1 MQDQKSQATET
12 HGGGWFRWE
21 LKFLGIFLALIS
33 FSNLIFSSKTFAL
46 YTPTLS
52 ASVDKSDITVSGNDV
67 LRFDKTSFNL
77 LTLIVKTNNRTG
89 YTASISSETND
100 TSLKNLESTSGAK
113 IESIAEDLPLGDFTA
128 NTWGY
133 KMWSENTFK
142 PIPPVSSPV
151 NIIQT
156 TEGTGYNASEL
167 RTINFAMKLGDTLES
182 GSYTNKMIISV
193 VANPYEKKARIN
205 RGYDFNTSVGNLD
218 KNQTIVDRKGKRD
231 NIYHIKRSSIAKDL
245 IPADAVNIENGSTSD
260 YEVKIW
266 FVPSENTAYYW
277 TEADKITLSRDSS
290 FMFDRMSK
298 LQTIDLSGFDTSES
312 EDMSRMF
319 AASPELKS
327 LDLSGFNTS
336 KVKNM
341 TYMFYDAGKIE
352 TLDLSAFDTSNVTT
366 MHGLF
371 NGMRALKNLNIS
383 SFNTQNVTEMQ
394 EMFQYNSSLTSLDLS
409 HFDTRKVT
417 NMRSMFNEMSN
428 VTSLDLSSFDTSKVA
443 DMNHMFHLASKI
455 TNLNV
460 SSFNTSNVTNMESMF
475 SGLQEL
481 NSLNVTNF
489 DTSKVTNM
497 ASMFYNTAKLT
508 DLDVRSFNTE
518 NVTNMRY
525 MFSFMMKLTT
535 LDLSNFR
542 TDNVVDMESMF
553 NSAKVLLN
561 LDLSKF
567 NTKNVTNMSYMFYK
581 MNKITDLD
589 LSSFNTQ
596 NVTDMGGMFAYVTN
610 LKSLNLSNFNTRKVT
625 NMYSMFSSMTSL
637 ITLDL
642 SSFDTSNVTNM
653 DGMFYHANSLV
664 SLDLS
669 NFNTS
674 NVMNVQGM
682 FELGDEDTDKDK
694 LTVIYVN
701 NDFDTSKITIFTNM
715 FKNRKKLRGGNG
727 SYFADPSMADKT
739 WLRVDR
745 PGVQG
750 YFTKK
755 A

>member
-1 MQDQKSQATET
+1 M
-12 HGGGWFRWE
+12 
-21 LKFLGIFLALIS
+21 ALIS
-33 FSNLIFSSKTFAL
+33 FSNLIFSNKTFAL

-193 VANPYEKKARIN
+193 VANPYEKKARIE
-205 RGYDFNTSVGNLD
+205 RGYDFNVSVGNLD
-218 KNQTIVDRKGKRD
+218 KNQTVNGRGKGQRD
-231 NIYHIKRSSIAKDL
+231 NIYHIKRSLVARNLVPS
-245 IPADAVNIENGSTSD
+245 DAVNIENGNTSD

-266 FVPSENTAYYW
+266 FVPSENTVYYW
-277 TEADKITLSRDSS
+277 TEADKITLSKDSS

-298 LQTIDLSGFDTSES
+298 LQTIDLSGFDTSEA

-319 AASPELKS
+319 AASPELKT
-327 LDLSGFNTS
+327 LDFSGFNTS

-341 TYMFYDAGKIE
+341 TYMFYDAGQIE
-352 TLDLSAFDTSNVTT
+352 TLDLSAFDTSSVTT
-366 MHGLF
+366 MYGLF

-409 HFDTRKVT
+409 HFDTRKVI
-417 NMRSMFNEMSN
+417 NMEWMFKEMSN
-428 VTSLDLSSFDTSKVA
+428 VVSLDLSSFDTSKVT
-443 DMNHMFHLASKI
+443 DMYGMFQSAAKL

-460 SSFNTSNVTNMESMF
+460 SSFNTSNVINMGMMF

-481 NSLNVTNF
+481 
-489 DTSKVTNM
+489 TS
-497 ASMFYNTAKLT
+497 
-508 DLDVRSFNTE
+508 LDVRNFNTE
-518 NVTNMRY
+518 NVTNM
-525 MFSFMMKLTT
+525 M
-535 LDLSNFR
+535 
-542 TDNVVDMESMF
+542 
-553 NSAKVLLN
+553 
-561 LDLSKF
+561 
-567 NTKNVTNMSYMFYK
+567 YMFYK
-581 MNKITDLD
+581 MNKIIDLD

-596 NVTDMGGMFAYVTN
+596 NVTDMSGMFAYVTN
-610 LKSLNLSNFNTRKVT
+610 LKSLNLANFNTRKVT

-637 ITLDL
+637 TTLDL
-642 SSFDTSNVTNM
+642 SSFDTSNVINM
-653 DGMFYHANSLV
+653 DGMFYHANSLT

-669 NFNTS
+669 NFDTS
-674 NVMNVQGM
+674 NVANMQSM

-694 LTVIYVN
+694 LAVIYVN
-701 NDFDTSKITIFTNM
+701 NDFNTMKVTNFSNM

-727 SYFADPSMADKT
+727 SYLTNPSMADKT

>member
-1 MQDQKSQATET
+1 M
-12 HGGGWFRWE
+12 
-21 LKFLGIFLALIS
+21 
-33 FSNLIFSSKTFAL
+33 
-46 YTPTLS
+46 LS

-113 IESIAEDLPLGDFTA
+113 IESIAADLPLGDFTA

-167 RTINFAMKLGDTLES
+167 RTINFAMKLDDTLES

-218 KNQTIVDRKGKRD
+218 KNQTVIDGKGKRD
-231 NIYHIKRSSIAKDL
+231 NIYHIKRSLITKDL
-245 IPADAVNIENGSTSD
+245 IPADAVNIENGNTSD

-266 FVPSENTAYYW
+266 FVPSENTVYYW
-277 TEADKITLSRDSS
+277 TEADKITLSKDSS

-298 LQTIDLSGFDTSES
+298 LQTIDLSGFDTSEA

-319 AASPELKS
+319 AASPELKT

-341 TYMFYDAGKIE
+341 MYMFYDAGKIE

-366 MHGLF
+366 MYGLF
-371 NGMRALKNLNIS
+371 NGMCALKNLNIS

-417 NMRSMFNEMSN
+417 NMEWMFKEMSN
-428 VTSLDLSSFDTSKVA
+428 VTSLDLSSFDTSKVTN
-443 DMNHMFHLASKI
+443 MYGMFQSAAKL

-460 SSFNTSNVTNMESMF
+460 SSFNTSNVTNMGMMF
-475 SGLQEL
+475 AGLQEL
-481 NSLNVTNF
+481 TN
-489 DTSKVTNM
+489 
-497 ASMFYNTAKLT
+497 
-508 DLDVRSFNTE
+508 LDIRNFNTE
-518 NVTNMRY
+518 NVTNM
-525 MFSFMMKLTT
+525 M
-535 LDLSNFR
+535 
-542 TDNVVDMESMF
+542 
-553 NSAKVLLN
+553 
-561 LDLSKF
+561 
-567 NTKNVTNMSYMFYK
+567 YMFYK
-581 MNKITDLD
+581 MNKIIDLD

>member
-33 FSNLIFSSKTFAL
+33 FSNLIFSNKTFAL

-113 IESIAEDLPLGDFTA
+113 IESIAEDLPLGDLTA

-218 KNQTIVDRKGKRD
+218 KNQTVIDGKGKRD
-231 NIYHIKRSSIAKDL
+231 NIYHIKRSLITKDL
-245 IPADAVNIENGSTSD
+245 IPADAVNIENGNTSD

-277 TEADKITLSRDSS
+277 TEADKITLSKDSS

-298 LQTIDLSGFDTSES
+298 LQTIDLSGFDTSEA

-319 AASPELKS
+319 AASPELKT

-341 TYMFYDAGKIE
+341 TYTFYDAGKIE

-366 MHGLF
+366 MYGLF

-417 NMRSMFNEMSN
+417 NMKSMFNGMSN
-428 VTSLDLSSFDTSKVA
+428 VASLDLSSFDTSKVT
-443 DMNHMFHLASKI
+443 DMNAMFQSAAKLTS
-455 TNLNV
+455 LNV
-460 SSFNTSNVTNMESMF
+460 SSFSTSNVTNMSAMF
-475 SGLQEL
+475 TGLQEL
-481 NSLNVTNF
+481 TNLNVTNFNTSKVTNMGSMFLNMANLTSLDVTNF

-497 ASMFYNTAKLT
+497 ANMFSNTAKLT
-508 DLDVRSFNTE
+508 NLDVRNFNTE
-518 NVTNMRY
+518 NVTNM
-525 MFSFMMKLTT
+525 M
-535 LDLSNFR
+535 
-542 TDNVVDMESMF
+542 
-553 NSAKVLLN
+553 
-561 LDLSKF
+561 
-567 NTKNVTNMSYMFYK
+567 YMFYK
-581 MNKITDLD
+581 MNKIIDLD

-610 LKSLNLSNFNTRKVT
+610 LKSLNLANFNTKKVT

-637 ITLDL
+637 MTLDL
-642 SSFDTSNVTNM
+642 SSFDTSNVINM
-653 DGMFYHANSLV
+653 DGMFYHANSLT

-669 NFNTS
+669 NFDTS
-674 NVMNVQGM
+674 NVVNMQSM

-701 NDFDTSKITIFTNM
+701 NDFDTSKVTIFTNT
-715 FKNRKKLRGGNG
+715 FKNRRKLRGGNG
-727 SYFADPSMADKT
+727 SYLSDPATADKT

-750 YFTKK
+750 YFTRKT
-755 A
+755 

>member
-1 MQDQKSQATET
+1 MISKICSSYGKIKLYARPKITT
-12 HGGGWFRWE
+12 TKPHGGGWFNRE
-21 LKFLGIFLALIS
+21 LKLLLVFFGLIPFYNLV
-33 FSNLIFSSKTFAL
+33 FSDNTFAL

-52 ASVDKSDITVSGNDV
+52 ASVDRSDITIPGSTV
-67 LRFDKTSFNL
+67 LGFSKTSFNSFN
-77 LTLIVKTNNRTG
+77 LIVKTNNRTG
-89 YTASISSETND
+89 YTAFISSETDD
-100 TSLKNLESTSGAK
+100 TALKNLESTSGAK
-113 IESIAEDLPLGDFTA
+113 IQSITENLTLNDFTA

-133 KMWSENTFK
+133 KMGSENKFK
-142 PIPPVSSPV
+142 PIPSVSSPV

-156 TEGTGYNASEL
+156 TNSSGYNALTNGIGYNE
-167 RTINFAMKLGDTLES
+167 INVINLGVKLDDTLES
-182 GSYTNKMIISV
+182 GNYTNKMVISV
-193 VANPYEKKARIN
+193 VSNPYEKKARID
-205 RGYDFNTSVGNLD
+205 RGYDFNISVGNLD
-218 KNQTIVDRKGKRD
+218 KNQTVIDRRGKRD
-231 NIYHIKRSSIAKDL
+231 NIYHIKRSLITKEL
-245 IPADAVNIENGSTSD
+245 IPADAVNIENGNTSD

-266 FVPSENTAYYW
+266 FIPSENTVYYW
-277 TEADKITLSRDSS
+277 TEADKITLSKDSS

-298 LQTIDLSGFDTSES
+298 LQTIDLSGFDTSEA

-319 AASPELKS
+319 AASPELKT

-336 KVKNM
+336 KVKNI

-352 TLDLSAFDTSNVTT
+352 ALDLSAFDTSNVTT
-366 MHGLF
+366 MYGLF

-417 NMRSMFNEMSN
+417 NMEWMFKEMSN
-428 VTSLDLSSFDTSKVA
+428 VTSLNLLSFDTSKVTN
-443 DMNHMFHLASKI
+443 MHGMFQSAAKL

-460 SSFNTSNVTNMESMF
+460 SSFNTSNVVNMEAMF
-475 SGLQEL
+475 AGLQEL
-481 NSLNVTNF
+481 TSLDVTNF
-489 DTSKVTNM
+489 NTSKVVNMGGMFLNMTNLTSLDVTNFNTSKVTYMANM
-497 ASMFYNTAKLT
+497 FSNTAKLT
-508 DLDVRSFNTE
+508 NLDVRNFNTE
-518 NVTNMRY
+518 NVTNM
-525 MFSFMMKLTT
+525 M
-535 LDLSNFR
+535 
-542 TDNVVDMESMF
+542 
-553 NSAKVLLN
+553 
-561 LDLSKF
+561 
-567 NTKNVTNMSYMFYK
+567 YMFYK
-581 MNKITDLD
+581 MNKIIDLD

-610 LKSLNLSNFNTRKVT
+610 LKSLNLANFNTKKVT

-637 ITLDL
+637 TALDL
-642 SSFDTSNVTNM
+642 SNFDTSNVTNM
-653 DGMFYHANSLV
+653 DGMFYHTNSLT

-669 NFNTS
+669 NFDTS
-674 NVMNVQGM
+674 NVVNMQSM

-701 NDFDTSKITIFTNM
+701 NDFDTLKVTNFSNM
-715 FKNRKKLRGGNG
+715 FKNRKRLRGGNG
-727 SYFADPSMADKT
+727 SYLVDPIMADKT

>member
-1 MQDQKSQATET
+1 M
-12 HGGGWFRWE
+12 
-21 LKFLGIFLALIS
+21 ALIS
-33 FSNLIFSSKTFAL
+33 FSNLIFSNKTFAL

-218 KNQTIVDRKGKRD
+218 KNQTVIDGKGKRD
-231 NIYHIKRSSIAKDL
+231 NIYHIKRSLITKDL
-245 IPADAVNIENGSTSD
+245 IPADAVNIENGNTSD

-266 FVPSENTAYYW
+266 FVPSENTVYYW
-277 TEADKITLSRDSS
+277 TEADKITLSKDSS

-298 LQTIDLSGFDTSES
+298 LQTIDLSGFDTSEA

-341 TYMFYDAGKIE
+341 IYMFYDAGKIE
-352 TLDLSAFDTSNVTT
+352 TLDFSAFDTSNVTT
-366 MHGLF
+366 MYGLF

-428 VTSLDLSSFDTSKVA
+428 VASLDLSSFDTSKVT
-443 DMNHMFHLASKI
+443 DMSAMFQSTAKLTS
-455 TNLNV
+455 LNV
-460 SSFNTSNVTNMESMF
+460 SSFNTSNVANMSAMF
-475 SGLQEL
+475 AGLQEL
-481 NSLNVTNF
+481 TNLNVTNFNTSKVTNMGSMFLNMVNLTSLDVTNF

-497 ASMFYNTAKLT
+497 ANMFSNTAKLT
-508 DLDVRSFNTE
+508 NLDVRNFNTE
-518 NVTNMRY
+518 NVTNM
-525 MFSFMMKLTT
+525 M
-535 LDLSNFR
+535 
-542 TDNVVDMESMF
+542 
-553 NSAKVLLN
+553 
-561 LDLSKF
+561 
-567 NTKNVTNMSYMFYK
+567 YMFYK
-581 MNKITDLD
+581 MNKIIDLD

-596 NVTDMGGMFAYVTN
+596 NVADMGGMFAYATN
-610 LKSLNLSNFNTRKVT
+610 LKSLNLANFNTKKVT

-637 ITLDL
+637 TTLDL
-642 SSFDTSNVTNM
+642 SSFDTSNVFNM
-653 DGMFYHANSLV
+653 DGMFYHANSLT

-669 NFNTS
+669 NFDTS
-674 NVMNVQGM
+674 NVVNMQSM
-682 FELGDEDTDKDK
+682 FELGDEDADKDK
-694 LTVIYVN
+694 LTIIYVN
-701 NDFDTSKITIFTNM
+701 NDFNTSKATIFSNI

-727 SYFADPSMADKT
+727 SYLVDPIMADKA

-745 PGVQG
+745 PGVHG
-750 YFTKK
+750 YFTRKS
-755 A
+755 

>member
-1 MQDQKSQATET
+1 MISKIYSSYGKIKLYARSKITSHRDSR
-12 HGGGWFRWE
+12 GGWFNRE
-21 LKFLGIFLALIS
+21 LKILLAFFGLIS
-33 FSNLIFSSKTFAL
+33 FSNLIFSENSFAL

-52 ASVDKSDITVSGNDV
+52 ASVDKSDITVSGSTV
-67 LRFDKTSFNL
+67 LRFGKTSFKSFN
-77 LTLIVKTNNRTG
+77 LIVKTNNRTG
-89 YTASISSETND
+89 YTAAISTETDD
-100 TSLKNLESTSGAK
+100 TSLKNLDSTSGAK
-113 IESIAEDLPLGDFTA
+113 IQSITENLALDNFTA

-133 KMWSENTFK
+133 KMGSENKFK
-142 PIPPVSSPV
+142 PIPSVSSPV

-156 TEGTGYNASEL
+156 TSSTGYNALTNGIGYNE
-167 RTINFAMKLGDTLES
+167 INVINLGVKLDDTLES
-182 GSYTNKMIISV
+182 GNYTNKMVISV
-193 VANPYEKKARIN
+193 VSNPYEKKARIN
-205 RGYDFNTSVGNLD
+205 RGYDFNVSVGNLD
-218 KNQTIVDRKGKRD
+218 KNQTVVDGKGKRD

-245 IPADAVNIENGSTSD
+245 IPTDAVNIENGNTSD

-277 TEADKITLSRDSS
+277 TEADKITLSKDSS

-352 TLDLSAFDTSNVTT
+352 TLDLSAFDTSSVTT
-366 MHGLF
+366 MYGLF
-371 NGMRALKNLNIS
+371 NGMRTLKNLNIS

-417 NMRSMFNEMSN
+417 NMRWMFNEMSN
-428 VTSLDLSSFDTSKVA
+428 VTFLDLSSFDTGKVT
-443 DMNHMFHLASKI
+443 DMYGMFQSAAKLTS
-455 TNLNV
+455 LNV
-460 SSFNTSNVTNMESMF
+460 LSFDTSNVTNMSIMF
-475 SGLQEL
+475 AGLQEL
-481 NSLNVTNF
+481 TTLNVTNF
-489 DTSKVTNM
+489 
-497 ASMFYNTAKLT
+497 
-508 DLDVRSFNTE
+508 NTE
-518 NVTNMRY
+518 NV
-525 MFSFMMKLTT
+525 K
-535 LDLSNFR
+535 D
-542 TDNVVDMESMF
+542 
-553 NSAKVLLN
+553 
-561 LDLSKF
+561 
-567 NTKNVTNMSYMFYK
+567 MSYMFYK
-581 MNKITDLD
+581 MNKIIDLD

-596 NVTDMGGMFAYVTN
+596 NATNMRGMFAYATN
-610 LKSLNLSNFNTRKVT
+610 LKSLNLANFNTRKVT
-625 NMYSMFSSMTSL
+625 DMYSMFSSMTSL

-642 SSFDTSNVTNM
+642 SSFNTSNVTDM
-653 DGMFYHANSLV
+653 DGMFYHANSLT

-669 NFNTS
+669 NFDTN
-674 NVMNVQGM
+674 NVVNMQSM

-694 LTVIYVN
+694 LMVIYVN
-701 NDFDTSKITIFTNM
+701 NDFNTSKVTNFSNM

-727 SYFADPSMADKT
+727 SYLSDPATADKT

-750 YFTKK
+750 YFTRKP
-755 A
+755 

>member
-1 MQDQKSQATET
+1 M
-12 HGGGWFRWE
+12 
-21 LKFLGIFLALIS
+21 ALIS
-33 FSNLIFSSKTFAL
+33 FSNLIFSNNTFAL

-77 LTLIVKTNNRTG
+77 LKLIVQTNNRTG

-113 IESIAEDLPLGDFTA
+113 IKSIAENLPLGDFTA

-142 PIPPVSSPV
+142 PIPPASSPV

-156 TEGTGYNASEL
+156 TEGTGYNASEF

-218 KNQTIVDRKGKRD
+218 KNQTVIDGKGKRD

-245 IPADAVNIENGSTSD
+245 IPTDAVNIENRNTSD

-277 TEADKITLSRDSS
+277 TEADKITLSKDSS
-290 FMFDRMSK
+290 FMFDQMSK
-298 LQTIDLSGFDTSES
+298 LQTIDLSGFDTSEA
-312 EDMSRMF
+312 ENMARMF
-319 AASPELKS
+319 SNSPELKS
-327 LDLSGFNTS
+327 LDFSGFNTG
-336 KVKNM
+336 KVKDF
-341 TYMFYDAGKIE
+341 TYTFYDAKNIE
-352 TLDLSAFDTSNVTT
+352 SLDLSMFDTSSVTT
-366 MHGLF
+366 MYGMF
-371 NGMRALKNLNIS
+371 NGMTALKNLNIS

-394 EMFQYNSSLTSLDLS
+394 EMFQYNSSLTSLDLL

-417 NMRSMFNEMSN
+417 NMKSMFNGMSN
-428 VTSLDLSSFDTSKVA
+428 VTSLDLSNFDTSKVK
-443 DMNHMFHLASKI
+443 DMSSMFQLAAKL

-460 SSFNTSNVTNMESMF
+460 SSFNTSNVTNMKFMF

-481 NSLNVTNF
+481 TSLNVTNF
-489 DTSKVTNM
+489 
-497 ASMFYNTAKLT
+497 
-508 DLDVRSFNTE
+508 NTE
-518 NVTNMRY
+518 NVTDMR
-525 MFSFMMKLTT
+525 
-535 LDLSNFR
+535 
-542 TDNVVDMESMF
+542 
-553 NSAKVLLN
+553 
-561 LDLSKF
+561 
-567 NTKNVTNMSYMFYK
+567 YMFYK
-581 MNKITDLD
+581 MNKIIDLD

-610 LKSLNLSNFNTRKVT
+610 LKSLNLANFNTKKVT

-637 ITLDL
+637 KTLDL
-642 SSFDTSNVTNM
+642 SNFDTSNVTNM
-653 DGMFYHANSLV
+653 DGMFYHANSLT

-669 NFNTS
+669 NFDTS
-674 NVMNVQGM
+674 NVINMQSM

-701 NDFDTSKITIFTNM
+701 NDFNTSKVTIFTNM
-715 FKNRKKLRGGNG
+715 FKNRRKLRGGNG
-727 SYFADPSMADKT
+727 SYLSDPATADKT

-750 YFTKK
+750 YFTRKP
-755 A
+755 

>member
-1 MQDQKSQATET
+1 M
-12 HGGGWFRWE
+12 
-21 LKFLGIFLALIS
+21 
-33 FSNLIFSSKTFAL
+33 IFSDNTFAL

-52 ASVDKSDITVSGNDV
+52 ASVDKSDITVSGSTV
-67 LRFDKTSFNL
+67 LRFNKTSFNSFN
-77 LTLIVKTNNRTG
+77 LIVKTNNRTG
-89 YTASISSETND
+89 YTAAISTETDD
-100 TSLKNLESTSGAK
+100 TSLKNLDSTSGAK
-113 IESIAEDLPLGDFTA
+113 IQSITENLALDNFTA

-133 KMWSENTFK
+133 KMGSENKFK
-142 PIPPVSSPV
+142 PIPSASSPV

-156 TEGTGYNASEL
+156 TNSTGYNALTNGIGYNE
-167 RTINFAMKLGDTLES
+167 INVINLGVKLDDTLES
-182 GSYTNKMIISV
+182 GNYANKMVISV
-193 VANPYEKKARIN
+193 VSNPYEKKARIN
-205 RGYDFNTSVGNLD
+205 RGYDFNVSVGNLD
-218 KNQTIVDRKGKRD
+218 KNQTVVDGKGKRD
-231 NIYHIKRSSIAKDL
+231 NIYHIKRSLITKEL
-245 IPADAVNIENGSTSD
+245 IPADAVNIENGNTSD

-277 TEADKITLSRDSS
+277 TEADKITLSKDGS

-366 MHGLF
+366 MYGLF

-394 EMFQYNSSLTSLDLS
+394 EMFQYSSSLTSLDLS

-417 NMRSMFNEMSN
+417 NMRWMFNEMSN
-428 VTSLDLSSFDTSKVA
+428 VTSLDLSSFDTGKVT
-443 DMNHMFHLASKI
+443 DMYGMFKSAAKLTS
-455 TNLNV
+455 LNV
-460 SSFNTSNVTNMESMF
+460 SSFDTSNVTNMRFMF

-481 NSLNVTNF
+481 TTLNVTNF
-489 DTSKVTNM
+489 
-497 ASMFYNTAKLT
+497 
-508 DLDVRSFNTE
+508 NTE
-518 NVTNMRY
+518 NVE
-525 MFSFMMKLTT
+525 
-535 LDLSNFR
+535 D
-542 TDNVVDMESMF
+542 
-553 NSAKVLLN
+553 
-561 LDLSKF
+561 
-567 NTKNVTNMSYMFYK
+567 MSYMFYE
-581 MNKITDLD
+581 MNKIIDLD
-589 LSSFNTQ
+589 LSSFNTK
-596 NVTDMGGMFAYVTN
+596 NATNMRGMFAYATN
-610 LKSLNLSNFNTRKVT
+610 LKSLNLANFNTRKVT
-625 NMYSMFSSMTSL
+625 DMYSMFSSMTSL

-653 DGMFYHANSLV
+653 DGMFYHTNSLT

-669 NFNTS
+669 NFDTS
-674 NVMNVQGM
+674 NVVNMQSM

-701 NDFDTSKITIFTNM
+701 NDFNTSKVAIFTNM
-715 FKNRKKLRGGNG
+715 FKNRRKLRGGNG
-727 SYFADPSMADKT
+727 SYLTNPSMADKT

-750 YFTKK
+750 YFTRKS
-755 A
+755 

>member
-1 MQDQKSQATET
+1 M
-12 HGGGWFRWE
+12 
-21 LKFLGIFLALIS
+21 ALIS
-33 FSNLIFSSKTFAL
+33 FSNLIFSNKTFAL

-113 IESIAEDLPLGDFTA
+113 IESIAEDLPLGNFTA

-193 VANPYEKKARIN
+193 VANPYEKKARIE
-205 RGYDFNTSVGNLD
+205 RGYDFNVSVGNLD
-218 KNQTIVDRKGKRD
+218 KNQTVNGRGKGQRD
-231 NIYHIKRSSIAKDL
+231 NIYHIKRSLVARNLVPS
-245 IPADAVNIENGSTSD
+245 DAVNIENGNTSD

-266 FVPSENTAYYW
+266 FVPSENTVYYW
-277 TEADKITLSRDSS
+277 TEADKITLSKDSS

-298 LQTIDLSGFDTSES
+298 LQTIDLSGFDTSEA

-319 AASPELKS
+319 AASPELKT
-327 LDLSGFNTS
+327 LDFSGFNTS

-341 TYMFYDAGKIE
+341 TYMFYDAGQIE
-352 TLDLSAFDTSNVTT
+352 TLDLSAFDTSSVTT
-366 MHGLF
+366 MYGLF

-409 HFDTRKVT
+409 HFDTRKVI
-417 NMRSMFNEMSN
+417 NMEWMFKEMSN
-428 VTSLDLSSFDTSKVA
+428 VVSLDLSSFDTSKVT
-443 DMNHMFHLASKI
+443 DMYGMFQSAAKL

-460 SSFNTSNVTNMESMF
+460 SSFNTSNVINMGMMF

-481 NSLNVTNF
+481 
-489 DTSKVTNM
+489 TS
-497 ASMFYNTAKLT
+497 
-508 DLDVRSFNTE
+508 LDVRNFNTE
-518 NVTNMRY
+518 NVTNM
-525 MFSFMMKLTT
+525 M
-535 LDLSNFR
+535 
-542 TDNVVDMESMF
+542 
-553 NSAKVLLN
+553 
-561 LDLSKF
+561 
-567 NTKNVTNMSYMFYK
+567 YMFYK
-581 MNKITDLD
+581 MNKIIDLD

-596 NVTDMGGMFAYVTN
+596 NVTDMSGMFAYVTN
-610 LKSLNLSNFNTRKVT
+610 LKSFNLANFNTKKVT

-642 SSFDTSNVTNM
+642 SSFDTSNVINM
-653 DGMFYHANSLV
+653 DGMFYHTNSLT

-669 NFNTS
+669 NFDTS
-674 NVMNVQGM
+674 NVVNMQSM
-682 FELGDEDTDKDK
+682 FELGDEDSDKDK
-694 LTVIYVN
+694 LTAIYVS
-701 NDFDTSKITIFTNM
+701 NDFNTMKVTNFSNI

-727 SYFADPSMADKT
+727 SYLANPSMADKT

>member
-1 MQDQKSQATET
+1 M
-12 HGGGWFRWE
+12 
-21 LKFLGIFLALIS
+21 ALIS
-33 FSNLIFSSKTFAL
+33 FSNLIFSNKTFAL

-193 VANPYEKKARIN
+193 VANPYEKKARIE
-205 RGYDFNTSVGNLD
+205 RGYDFNVSVGNLD
-218 KNQTIVDRKGKRD
+218 KNQTVNGRGKGQRD
-231 NIYHIKRSSIAKDL
+231 NIYHIKRSLVARNLVPS
-245 IPADAVNIENGSTSD
+245 DAVNIENGNTSD

-266 FVPSENTAYYW
+266 FVPSENTVYYW
-277 TEADKITLSRDSS
+277 TEADKITLSKDSS

-298 LQTIDLSGFDTSES
+298 LQTIDLSGFDTSEA

-319 AASPELKS
+319 AASPELKT
-327 LDLSGFNTS
+327 LDFSGFNTS

-341 TYMFYDAGKIE
+341 TYMFYDAGQIE
-352 TLDLSAFDTSNVTT
+352 TLDLSAFDTSSVTT
-366 MHGLF
+366 MYGLF

-409 HFDTRKVT
+409 HFDTRKVI
-417 NMRSMFNEMSN
+417 NMEWMFKEMSN
-428 VTSLDLSSFDTSKVA
+428 VVSLDLSSFDTSKVT
-443 DMNHMFHLASKI
+443 DMYGMFQSAAKL

-460 SSFNTSNVTNMESMF
+460 SSFNTSNVINMGMMF

-481 NSLNVTNF
+481 
-489 DTSKVTNM
+489 TS
-497 ASMFYNTAKLT
+497 
-508 DLDVRSFNTE
+508 LDVRNFNTE
-518 NVTNMRY
+518 NVTNM
-525 MFSFMMKLTT
+525 M
-535 LDLSNFR
+535 
-542 TDNVVDMESMF
+542 
-553 NSAKVLLN
+553 
-561 LDLSKF
+561 
-567 NTKNVTNMSYMFYK
+567 YMFYK
-581 MNKITDLD
+581 MNKIIDLD

-596 NVTDMGGMFAYVTN
+596 NVTDMSGMFAYVTN
-610 LKSLNLSNFNTRKVT
+610 LKSFNLANFNTKKVT

-642 SSFDTSNVTNM
+642 SSFDTSNVINM
-653 DGMFYHANSLV
+653 DGMFYHANSLT
-664 SLDLS
+664 SLNLS
-669 NFNTS
+669 NFDTS
-674 NVMNVQGM
+674 NVVNMQSM
-682 FELGDEDTDKDK
+682 FELGDEDSDKDK
-694 LTVIYVN
+694 LTAIYVS
-701 NDFDTSKITIFTNM
+701 NDFNTMKVTNFSNI

-727 SYFADPSMADKT
+727 SYLSDPAAADKT

-750 YFTKK
+750 YFTRKS
-755 A
+755 